1 MHKSPLK
8 VLLISTLVFCL
19 SMDRSYSQGFTDIT
33 VLGGYTLDETFFTTD
48 GYEVYISDGA
58 TYGGSI
64 SYFPTP
70 LYSVSL
76 NYTRQDAKMDVYDYY
91 FSGYVTD
98 VPVSV
103 NNITVGFD
111 GHKPLNEMGTSVFGG
126 VNLGTAGLVPKDSD
140 YSGRWKF
147 DVDLHVGAKIFPSPK
162 VGIRLQTGLNL
173 PIQYFGA
180 AFTIGTG
187 GTGAGVTAT
196 GTITQLYFLGGLIFR
211 LQN

>member
-1 MHKSPLK
+1 MKKLFLK
-8 VLLISTLVFCL
+8 VLFLGSMALTLSVSTGLG
-19 SMDRSYSQGFTDIT
+19 QGMTEFTI
-33 VLGGYTLDETFFTTD
+33 LGGYTLDETFFTTD
-48 GYEVYISDGA
+48 GYEVYVGDGA
-58 TYGGSI
+58 TYGASI
-64 SYFPTP
+64 GYFPTP
-70 LYSVSL
+70 YYSVSL
-76 NYTRQDAKMDVYDYY
+76 NYTRQDAKMDIYDYY

-111 GHKPLNEMGTSVFGG
+111 GHKPLNDMGTSVFGG
-126 VNLGTAGLVPKDSD
+126 VNLGTAGLVPKDSE

-147 DVDLHVGAKIFPSPK
+147 DVDLHLGAKIFPSEK

-187 GTGAGVTAT
+187 GAGAGVTAT
-196 GTITQLYFLGGLIFR
+196 GTVTQLYFLGGLIFR
-211 LQN
+211 LSN

>member
-1 MHKSPLK
+1 
-8 VLLISTLVFCL
+8 
-19 SMDRSYSQGFTDIT
+19 MDI
-33 VLGGYTLDETFFTTD
+33 
-48 GYEVYISDGA
+48 
-58 TYGGSI
+58 
-64 SYFPTP
+64 
-70 LYSVSL
+70 
-76 NYTRQDAKMDVYDYY
+76 YDYY

-126 VNLGTAGLVPKDSD
+126 VNLGTAGLVPKESD

-147 DVDLHVGAKIFPSPK
+147 DVDLHIGAKIFPSDK

-180 AFTIGTG
+180 AFTVGTG
-187 GTGAGVTAT
+187 GSGAGVSAT
-196 GTITQLYFLGGLIFR
+196 STVTQLYFLGGLIFR